1 MNLRFQATC
10 SYSWP
15 KSTHFKRNDW
25 RSAMGSMCTHS
36 NNYIL
41 TYGKLVLEI
50 ELAQTDLNL
59 ITFFN
64 AMKVWGLDNEVLNL
78 IIKISF
84 LWYSLLLLSFIF
96 VSTFYYLLYVYS
108 SSRIH
113 QTTITTNFLA
123 IKIWTKALAY
133 HVMLI
138 LRSSTTWSSSS
149 SHHWNKNCHKF
160 KQVTGQCFIYA
171 E

>member
-1 MNLRFQATC
+1 
-10 SYSWP
+10 
-15 KSTHFKRNDW
+15 
-25 RSAMGSMCTHS
+25 MGSMCTHS

-123 IKIWTKALAY
+123 ITI
-133 HVMLI
+133 
-138 LRSSTTWSSSS
+138 
-149 SHHWNKNCHKF
+149 
-160 KQVTGQCFIYA
+160 
-171 E
+171 